1 MEMVWNLKDAAQKG
15 GVFLLYRID
24 KLKYLAIIYIQKRC
38 YMTKKKIL
46 LANALFVLLMTGCI
60 SHFNVVSALDDTRI
74 LVNDVKDSTERIVI
88 FDDMLGTDKLL
99 KYVKAGDTV
108 KIKSCYYKELI
119 LRTSDKTYVYF
130 KGDTI
135 CTRMQKEAFEREKR
149 DLLQKSR

>member
-1 MEMVWNLKDAAQKG
+1 
-15 GVFLLYRID
+15 
-24 KLKYLAIIYIQKRC
+24 
-38 YMTKKKIL
+38 MTKKKIL

-88 FDDMLGTDKLL
+88 FDDILGTDKLL

-108 KIKSCYYKELI
+108 KIKSCYYKDLI
-119 LRTSDKTYVYF
+119 LRTSDKTCVYF
-130 KGDTI
+130 KSDTI
-135 CTRMQKEAFEREKR
+135 CTRMKNEAFEREKR